1 MTAAN
6 IETRKFEVISFI
18 TSLKKEET
26 IEAFEKI
33 IKKSQPK
40 KRLKKQESSTSI
52 LSEAEVQYLKPPIRK
67 TITADELALEQNWK
81 GIDEKEMDAIAERI
95 NLQEPIEQLLAEFKA
110 IG

>member
-1 MTAAN
+1 MTAN

-26 IEAFEKI
+26 LTAFEKI

-40 KRLKKQESSTSI
+40 KSLKKPKPAPFI
-52 LSEAEVQYLKPPIRK
+52 LSEAEVEYLKRPIRK

-81 GIDEKEMDAIAERI
+81 RIDEKEMDAIVERLDI
-95 NLQEPIEQLLAEFKA
+95 QEPIEQLLAEFKA
-110 IG
+110 LG